1 MLKVLSSFDLDLQM
15 LFIKLTIKNNVNSTM
30 VLPQK
35 VNPLTRIWT
44 SLVASLVIILKL
56 PKYFKLAK
64 IAMVQ
69 MIGYVEDEMH

>member
-15 LFIKLTIKNNVNSTM
+15 LFFKLTMKSNVNSTM

-35 VNPLTRIWT
+35 LNPLTRIWT
-44 SLVASLVIILKL
+44 SLVASPVIILQL

-64 IAMVQ
+64 IAMIQ